1 MDPLSGLITE
11 EPKDTRKPSERFAP
25 KDFGVP
31 GWSETIKDLLSKA
44 ARDSVMEPG
53 FISSLTAPKDSP
65 IDYEN
70 LKSVAGGRLRQMF
83 VDPVKNYAE
92 AVDKGMTGQQLSIKD
107 LLALTEVNL
116 DLAAGGGFTRGLVKG
131 VDPNLV
137 SSFPAWHGS
146 QHNISIA
153 EGFKDK
159 AIGTGEGAQYFGHG
173 HYQSGSRGVAKT
185 YPAQHNTTFNYKGK
199 ALSSTDNP
207 ETPEEWLHGYIK
219 DHAPRNKKELKETL
233 STLKES
239 LTQDIKDMSKGEMSN
254 YDFNDPDIM
263 EMLPGYETWPEQM
276 LGILDNMDSKDFG
289 FADKHLYKDTLH
301 KGKDPSEYDYLD
313 WHEPIGGGIS
323 GTPLKYKN
331 NANFYNFEP
340 NTPEEW
346 FLGYIGEE
354 LGPRATEKE
363 LKQGVKELRKRFV
376 EDKKA
381 VDAGEDPGLFFGDEF
396 EDSLLEPST
405 FHQQMLDFLDNELD
419 IGNFTFVGL
428 EVPKNEKIITK
439 LKTSGLYK
447 ELEDYLEY
455 YQPHQK
461 VEDLHGDKLY
471 ELVGKLKSKSKE
483 LNRSEEQKAATEA
496 LKAAGI
502 SGVKYDAGTIAGGA
516 KPGTKNYV
524 TFDPKEITI
533 EQHWLNDKPYEG
545 IFRSKPEV
553 DKEGFQT
560 KFNSEVKKEG
570 KTIGRADFSV
580 YKGDEPTVNI
590 EMIRV
595 NNEELGKGYGKALV
609 DDIIEQAKKSKA
621 TTITGE
627 SISESLRGILDK
639 KLGKPKI
646 YGDQDYLK
654 KGIEGVDVEYRLK

>member
-25 KDFGVP
+25 RDFGVP

-44 ARDSVMEPG
+44 AKDSVMEPG
-53 FISSLTAPKDSP
+53 FISSLTGPKESP

-70 LKSVAGGRLRQMF
+70 LGSTIGGRIRQMF

-116 DLAAGGGFTRGLVKG
+116 DLAAGGGFTRGLTKG
-131 VDPNLV
+131 VDMNTV

-219 DHAPRNKKELKETL
+219 DDAPRNKKELKETL

-254 YDFNDPDIM
+254 YDFNDPDLM

-313 WHEPIGGGIS
+313 WHRPIGEQKATFKKLEKDGLISKFVKDQDIEARLKNLSEDELSELDVDLYYKGKFVDPKDPTIMKHDIFNGETLNRAEIEHIAKQYVGVAKKQQVTNEDMVEWITDLVDGDLGSPEDEIAAAYLKTLDFNDFKIQLPTTGEQLYKFLEKELGSDVAASAHLKSLGIS
-323 GTPLKYKN
+323 GN
-331 NANFYNFEP
+331 VF
-340 NTPEEW
+340 
-346 FLGYIGEE
+346 
-354 LGPRATEKE
+354 
-363 LKQGVKELRKRFV
+363 
-376 EDKKA
+376 
-381 VDAGEDPGLFFGDEF
+381 
-396 EDSLLEPST
+396 
-405 FHQQMLDFLDNELD
+405 
-419 IGNFTFVGL
+419 
-428 EVPKNEKIITK
+428 
-439 LKTSGLYK
+439 
-447 ELEDYLEY
+447 
-455 YQPHQK
+455 
-461 VEDLHGDKLY
+461 
-471 ELVGKLKSKSKE
+471 
-483 LNRSEEQKAATEA
+483 
-496 LKAAGI
+496 
-502 SGVKYDAGTIAGGA
+502 DAGTLSGGTKSRA
-516 KPGTKNYV
+516 KNYV

-560 KFNSEVKKEG
+560 KFNSEAKKEG

-580 YKGDEPTVNI
+580 YKGEEPTVNI